1 MFFNPFDFGVDIVIE
16 AITKYIS
23 GHSDVMM
30 GVVLGNDNNLI
41 NLQRWSK
48 NSGNYVS
55 PDDIY
60 MALRGLRTFP
70 LRLKKSSENSFK
82 IAKFLETKKV
92 VKKVIHPALKQ
103 HPDHYIWKKDFK
115 GASGIFAIEFH
126 DNISEKD
133 VDIIADNCKIFGIG
147 ASWGGYSSL
156 LSTMDVAENRD
167 LKSSFTPSGQYLR
180 IYAGTEDTEDLI
192 NDLDNGFKKLKLT

>member
-1 MFFNPFDFGVDIVIE
+1 MDFGVDIVIE

-30 GVVLGNDNNLI
+30 GVVLGNDSNLTE
-41 NLQRWSK
+41 LQRWSK

-82 IAKFLETKKV
+82 IAKFLETKSII
-92 VKKVIHPALKQ
+92 KKI
-103 HPDHYIWKKDFK
+103 
-115 GASGIFAIEFH
+115 
-126 DNISEKD
+126 
-133 VDIIADNCKIFGIG
+133 
-147 ASWGGYSSL
+147 
-156 LSTMDVAENRD
+156 
-167 LKSSFTPSGQYLR
+167 
-180 IYAGTEDTEDLI
+180 
-192 NDLDNGFKKLKLT
+192 